1 MNFSVIQYILGTVLC
16 FEGVFL
22 LAPAAVAAFYTERA
36 GLYYLGAALFCFLFG
51 LVLRLRHPKS
61 SVFYSRE
68 GFLAVTFSWIVLS
81 MAGAMPMYLTGE

>member
-36 GLYYLGAALFCFLFG
+36 GL
-51 LVLRLRHPKS
+51 
-61 SVFYSRE
+61 
-68 GFLAVTFSWIVLS
+68 
-81 MAGAMPMYLTGE
+81 